1 MRRIPTLAASLF
13 IGLCLTAS
21 FIVHIAAD
29 ELPASAPY
37 LAFLLLY
44 FSALFTAL
52 AYASSR
58 DIFGCSK
65 NRQNRIVENS
75 TYPLDD
81 FGFR

>member
-1 MRRIPTLAASLF
+1 MKIAAMQIPRTLRKISVSLF
-13 IGLCLTAS
+13 VGLCLTAS

-52 AYASSR
+52 AYLLLRHTA
-58 DIFGCSK
+58 
-65 NRQNRIVENS
+65 
-75 TYPLDD
+75 
-81 FGFR
+81 